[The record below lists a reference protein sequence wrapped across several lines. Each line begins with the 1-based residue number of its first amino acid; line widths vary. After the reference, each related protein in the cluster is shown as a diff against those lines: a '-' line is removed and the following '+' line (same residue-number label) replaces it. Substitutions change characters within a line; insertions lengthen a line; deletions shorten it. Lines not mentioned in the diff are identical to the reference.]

1 MKPLAHDFSNKRT
14 KMVKKVKRNFEFV
27 KLIIK
32 VINSGE
38 LALAAK

>member
-1 MKPLAHDFSNKRT
+1 
-14 KMVKKVKRNFEFV
+14 MVKKVKRNFEFV